1 MGAIGFSR
9 LYLGAPYR
17 SDVLAG
23 FSLGLGWTTLCVL
36 LIGLA
41 RIHSGG
47 GGQAEA
53 AGRPSS
59 TYAGGHP
66 HSRMCRPSP
75 P

>member
-1 MGAIGFSR
+1 M
-9 LYLGAPYR
+9 YLGAHYL

-41 RIHSGG
+41 RIHAGG

-53 AGRPSS
+53 AGRPE
-59 TYAGGHP
+59 TCAGAIHT
-66 HSRMCRPSP
+66 
-75 P
+75 